1 MINLS
6 KKQVILILLLTTAL
20 LASGCL
26 GDSGTKLSISGNDTE
41 INVSIS
47 GQAEGNWCP
56 VGSQVQIKNPTTGKV
71 LNMTVTGT
79 EEFENKSLCKAMII
93 TGNEENNTG
102 YEYMWS
108 QDKNTTVW
116 TKYGE
121 DGNISI
127 RYVYADGKKTII
139 DGAGRTLEFGVK
151 P

>member
-1 MINLS
+1 MS
-6 KKQVILILLLTTAL
+6 KKQAILILFLTTVL

-26 GDSGTKLSISGNDTE
+26 GDSGTKISISGNETE
-41 INVSIS
+41 INVNIS
-47 GQAEGNWCP
+47 EQAEGNWCP
-56 VGSQVQIKNPTTGKV
+56 AGSQVQIKNPTTGKA

-79 EEFENKSLCKAMII
+79 EEFGNKTLYKAMII
-93 TGNEENNTG
+93 TGSEENNTG

-121 DGNISI
+121 DGNISL
-127 RYVYADGKKTII
+127 RYVYEDGKKTII
-139 DGAGRTLEFGVK
+139 NGEGRLLEFGVR